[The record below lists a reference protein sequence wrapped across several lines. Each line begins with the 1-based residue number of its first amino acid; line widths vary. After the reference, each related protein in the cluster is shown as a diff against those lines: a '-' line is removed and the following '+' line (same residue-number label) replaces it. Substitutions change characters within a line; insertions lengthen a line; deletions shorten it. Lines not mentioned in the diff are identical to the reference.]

1 MIGDPSRSNITPE
14 IKGLNWQTNVCA
26 AVEVKS
32 LSAALANVVQTLG
45 EAAQALHDVIDACS
59 DVHRL
64 DDAARL
70 LWKGYVEG
78 RISDSEATYL
88 SNEIERRRRVGRRT
102 APGSHVGQVVKT
114 NGRVLSRFAPR
125 QRQRSPDRKASR
137 DRRRTLGGSSAL
149 PDNLRHHYTE
159 GQRAVLCV
167 VALEVKRHG
176 ICDWPIDKIAAVA
189 GVGRTT
195 VQTTMHEAR
204 RLGHI
209 TITERPRRGCKS
221 LTNIVRISSQEW
233 RTWLTRAP
241 SAARLIGSNPSR
253 MVSTT
258 KIIDIR
264 KKESGNEKGSVAPVP
279 WMGLTGKGTG
289 RRSRSLADQGVAVEK
304 AQPNP
309 AAGRETARRRW
320 QPL

>member
-1 MIGDPSRSNITPE
+1 
-14 IKGLNWQTNVCA
+14 V
-26 AVEVKS
+26 
-32 LSAALANVVQTLG
+32 ALANVVQTLG
-45 EAAQALHDVIDACS
+45 EHGRAVYDVINACS
-59 DVHRL
+59 DVHHL
-64 DDAARL
+64 DEAARL
-70 LWKGYVEG
+70 LWKVYGEG
-78 RISDSEATYL
+78 RISDSEAEYL
-88 SNEIERRRRVGRRT
+88 DDAVQRRRHSGRRT
-102 APGSHVGQVVKT
+102 APGGHANQVGEA
-114 NGRVLSRFAPR
+114 NSRALRRFAPR

-149 PDNLRHHYTE
+149 PDNLRCYYTE

-167 VALEVKRHG
+167 VTFEVKRRG
-176 ICDWPIDKIAAVA
+176 VCDWPIDRIAAIA

-209 TITERPRRGCKS
+209 TITERPRCGCKS

-233 RTWLTRAP
+233 QTWLTRAP
-241 SAARLIGSNPSR
+241 SAARLIGSNPSK

-279 WMGLTGKGTG
+279 WMGLTSKGAG
-289 RRSRSLADQGVAVEK
+289 RRSSRLLKNSGSSTNEA
-304 AQPNP
+304 
-309 AAGRETARRRW
+309 
-320 QPL
+320 

>member
-1 MIGDPSRSNITPE
+1 MTRPDCSGRATA
-14 IKGLNWQTNVCA
+14 KGG
-26 AVEVKS
+26 
-32 LSAALANVVQTLG
+32 SATA
-45 EAAQALHDVIDACS
+45 
-59 DVHRL
+59 
-64 DDAARL
+64 
-70 LWKGYVEG
+70 
-78 RISDSEATYL
+78 
-88 SNEIERRRRVGRRT
+88 RRRTSPTRSSAGAPSGRRT
-102 APGSHVGQVVKT
+102 ALGGHATERQA
-114 NGRVLSRFAPR
+114 NSRALRQFAPR

-149 PDNLRHHYTE
+149 PDNLRCYYTE

-176 ICDWPIDKIAAVA
+176 VCDWPIDRIAAIA

-209 TITERPRRGCKS
+209 TITERPRCGCKS

-233 RTWLTRAP
+233 QTWLTRAP
-241 SAARLIGSNPSR
+241 SAARLIGSNPSK

-264 KKESGNEKGSVAPVP
+264 KKEF
-279 WMGLTGKGTG
+279 
-289 RRSRSLADQGVAVEK
+289 
-304 AQPNP
+304 
-309 AAGRETARRRW
+309 W
-320 QPL
+320 Q